1 MGHRDFLCA
10 IDSPYV
16 DRLHDAL
23 HDSVPDVSPAEAVR
37 EVQAALLSDERTAF
51 GYSREAWVEALLN
64 MDEADLGQ
72 FLHAAME
79 PEKNMP
85 ALQRFSVGFCIKAWR
100 IANNTEEV

>member
-1 MGHRDFLCA
+1 MGHRDFLCPVENRHVA
-10 IDSPYV
+10 H
-16 DRLHDAL
+16 LHDLL
-23 HDSVPDVSPAEAVR
+23 HDSVPDVSPSEAVR

-64 MDEADLGQ
+64 MEEAELGR

-85 ALQRFSVGFCIKAWR
+85 ALQRFSVGLCIKAWR